1 MARRSP
7 GSWLQVNMTRRNS
20 SLTGSRN
27 YRVKETLDMVS
38 APSSIEPMHNHVS
51 SKRSSYGNHF
61 PTRWSVASASMNGA
75 RSRTCSHISVFWSIP
90 AMKSHYAESSIR
102 QSVGS
107 VIAPSIPSMPSQRRM
122 RSPSTKR
129 LHRRVISRI
138 SQRVARVRSM
148 ASLI

>member
-7 GSWLQVNMTRRNS
+7 GSWLQVNMTRRS
-20 SLTGSRN
+20 SSPTGSRN
-27 YRVKETLDMVS
+27 YRVKGTLVT
-38 APSSIEPMHNHVS
+38 ATVPSSIGPMHNHVS
-51 SKRSSYGNHF
+51 SKRSSCGNHF
-61 PTRWSVASASMNGA
+61 LTRWSVASASMSGA
-75 RSRTCSHISVFWSIP
+75 RSRTCSHIYVSWPIP
-90 AMKSHYAESSIR
+90 AMRSPSAGSSIP
-102 QSVGS
+102 QSAAS
-107 VIAPSIPSMPSQRRM
+107 AIAPSIPSMPSQRRM